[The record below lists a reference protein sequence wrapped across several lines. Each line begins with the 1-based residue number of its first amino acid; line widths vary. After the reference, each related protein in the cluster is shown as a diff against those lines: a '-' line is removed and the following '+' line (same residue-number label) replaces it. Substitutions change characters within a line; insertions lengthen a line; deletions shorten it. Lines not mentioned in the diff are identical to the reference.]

1 MSKDAKYLVTLSVEE
16 REELQRLVDRERLSK
31 TVRQRAR
38 VLLKADQSDGAP
50 AWPDE
55 RVAEFAEVSLSTVH
69 RTRERFVTQGLE
81 AALHRKR
88 RPQPRKLDGRSEA
101 KLIAVACGKPP
112 DGCAR
117 WTMRLL
123 AGRLVELEVVE
134 SISHECVR
142 QTLKKTRSSRIC
154 GSSG

>member
-1 MSKDAKYLVTLSVEE
+1 MSKDAKYLVTLSADE
-16 REELQRLVDRERLSK
+16 RKELQRLVDRERLSK

-38 VLLKADQSDGAP
+38 VLLKADQSEGAP

-55 RVAEFAEVSLSTVH
+55 RVAEFAEVSSSTVH

-81 AALHRKR
+81 AALHRKP

-142 QTLKKTRSSRIC
+142 QTLKKTRSSRIF
-154 GSSG
+154 GNSG